1 MTAVRASSLSFP
13 LSFALLAACPVPQP
27 TPAGE
32 RAERRASPTTAAA
45 AAASV
50 SERELLAETVALLAG
65 LELPAGSPLHELSA
79 RGDYRAYHARLR
91 HDFKLFRSRQLD
103 AIARFRGRHLSD
115 ATAATVFYPMGGPDV
130 SNALA
135 FFPEAREL
143 LLVGLEPPAPI
154 PVARHLPRA
163 ELVPWLEGAR
173 AALRTLLAK
182 NLFRSSEL
190 RSDGKRS
197 PLATV
202 PTLCL
207 IQLVLG
213 GHEPLA
219 LAPLLVDARG
229 RALDPRARRPP
240 ASWPGFELRFRRPGE
255 AEVRRLR
262 YLRLDLS
269 DRTLASHPEL
279 LPGLLGEGEPATIF
293 KAASYLPWEPD
304 FATLRAFVLAR
315 SRLVLADDSGIPVR
329 RFEPAGFRLEVFGRY
344 RVIRRFAHRFQPE
357 LDELCR
363 ERSRGVL
370 DFAYGYGFAPAT
382 SHVII
387 ARRR

>member
-1 MTAVRASSLSFP
+1 MRPTSLSLA
-13 LSFALLAACPVPQP
+13 LSAALLAGCPAPHP
-27 TPAGE
+27 APAGE
-32 RAERRASPTTAAA
+32 RAERRGAPP
-45 AAASV
+45 AAASPL
-50 SERELLAETVALLAG
+50 SERELLEETVALLAG
-65 LELPAGSPLHELSA
+65 LELPAGSPLRELAA
-79 RGDYRAYHARLR
+79 RGAYRDYRARLR
-91 HDFKLFRSRQLD
+91 HDWSAFRSRQLD

-115 ATAATVFYPMGGPDV
+115 AGAATLFYPMGGPDV

-143 LLVGLEPPAPI
+143 LLVGLEPPTPI

-163 ELVPWLEGAR
+163 ELLPWLEGAR

-190 RSDGKRS
+190 RADGKRS

-207 IQLVLG
+207 IQLALA
-213 GHEPLA
+213 GHEPLS
-219 LAPLLVDARG
+219 LSPLLVDARG
-229 RALDPRARRPP
+229 LALDPRARRPP
-240 ASWPGFELRFRRPGE
+240 ASWPGFELRFRRSGE
-255 AEVRRLR
+255 TEVRRLR

-269 DRTLASHPEL
+269 DHTHAAHPEL
-279 LPGLLGEGEPATIF
+279 LPGLLGEGALVTIF

-304 FATLRAFVLAR
+304 FGALRAFVLAR
-315 SRLVLADDSGIPVR
+315 SRLVLSDDSGIPVR
-329 RFEPAGFRLEVFGRY
+329 RFVPAAFRLEVFGRY

-363 ERSRGVL
+363 ERSRGAL
-370 DFAYGYGFAPAT
+370 DFAYGYGFAPET